1 MKLPKT
7 FLPEKNLEKNVERL
21 LDYVPPNA
29 GSFAYKYMYGDKIS
43 LLEVE
48 SGLSEPVFRF
58 DESLLRLR
66 LYGYERH
73 IRPWEY
79 FDLVISHLENSLEE
93 KPDCAV
99 KNILQKNSTC
109 WLSMAIEKK
118 DNTLFCYV
126 DPENLQWDEDKMR
139 YVIDGKLNYTT
150 VSQFY
155 IADMPTGKW
164 VRSKELGEWFTHLV
178 YHRRFEDLPKE
189 MKQEHDGTYVYM
201 PLDNSVWPVCVG
213 RYNFRYSIDFS
224 PIHTAASLGIRNKR
238 N

>member
-7 FLPEKNLEKNVERL
+7 FVPEKNLEKNVERL
-21 LDYVPPNA
+21 LNYVPPNA
-29 GSFAYKYMYGDKIS
+29 GSFTYKYITGDKIS
-43 LLEVE
+43 PLEVE
-48 SGLSEPVFRF
+48 SELSEPVFRF

-73 IRPWEY
+73 LRPWEY
-79 FDLVISHLENSLEE
+79 FELVIGHLENSLEE

-118 DNTLFCYV
+118 DNTLLCYI
-126 DPENLQWDEDKMR
+126 DPENLQWDESKMK
-139 YVIDGKLNYTT
+139 YIVDGKLKYTD
-150 VSQFY
+150 VGNFS
-155 IADMPTGKW
+155 IDNIPVGRW
-164 VRSKELGEWFTHLV
+164 VKSKELGEWFAYLI

-189 MKQEHDGTYVYM
+189 MKEEHDSTYVYI
-201 PLDNSVWPVCVG
+201 PLDNNVWPVCVG
-213 RYNFRYSIDFS
+213 RYHFRYSLDFS
-224 PIHTAASLGIRNKR
+224 PIHPAASLGVCNKR